1 MTMMRTVCTTLA
13 LAGAVLAA
21 LPAPVSAQPDPR
33 QMSGIPLPDPQLPP
47 GTVTVR
53 VIRGTLANNV
63 TDHPVEIRAGDI
75 AETVLTDAEGR
86 AEFVMLNAGEMV
98 VASTELDGERID
110 SQSFAAPGAGGVR
123 LMLVGAGDTALSD
136 VPPEQGA
143 VSFGAD
149 SRIVVELGEETL
161 SIFYLLDIFNP
172 RLVPVEPETPVAL
185 TLPFGAQGA
194 TVLRDSAA
202 STRVDGPNVTI
213 AAPFPPGLTPLRVA
227 YVFPY
232 TRGTVAVSQT
242 LPVDLDGLLMVV
254 QKRDA
259 MDLASDQIARRVDMT
274 PEGTDETFIYAAGP
288 PVAGG
293 TPVVFEISGLPH
305 HSQTPG
311 FLTVSVAL
319 AILGLGAWGAATPA
333 AAEGADRRRRLE
345 QRREKRFAELVTL
358 EQQHRSGKVGP
369 TRYENRRRELLAD
382 LERIYADLDDALT
395 PSTWPQ
401 TTSPATGRARSTS
414 TA

>member
-1 MTMMRTVCTTLA
+1 MIRTTRAALA
-13 LAGAVLAA
+13 LAGAVLAFF
-21 LPAPVSAQPDPR
+21 PPSPVSAQPDPR

-86 AEFVMLNAGEMV
+86 AEFVMLNAGETV

-110 SQSFAAPGAGGVR
+110 SQPFAAPGAGGVR
-123 LMLVGAGDTALSD
+123 LMLVGAGDAALYD
-136 VPPEQGA
+136 VPPEPGE

-161 SIFYLLDIFNP
+161 SIFYLLDIFNQ
-172 RLVPVEPETPVAL
+172 RLVPVEPEVPVAL

-194 TVLRDSAA
+194 TVLRESAA
-202 STRVDGPNVTI
+202 STRVDGPSVTI
-213 AAPFPPGLTPLRVA
+213 AGPFPPGLTPLRVA

-232 TRGTVAVSQT
+232 IGGTAAVSQT
-242 LPVDLDGLLMVV
+242 LPANLDGLLMVV

-259 MDLASDQIARRVDMT
+259 MDLASDQIARRVDMS

-311 FLTVSVAL
+311 FLTVAVAL
-319 AILGLGAWGAATPA
+319 AILGFGAWGAATPA

-345 QRREKRFAELVTL
+345 QRREKRFRELVAL

-369 TRYENRRRELLAD
+369 TRYQNRRVELLAD

-395 PSTWPQ
+395 PSTWPHP
-401 TTSPATGRARSTS
+401 TSPAAGRARSTS

>member
-1 MTMMRTVCTTLA
+1 MMRTTCAALA
-13 LAGAVLAA
+13 LAGAVLAFFS
-21 LPAPVSAQPDPR
+21 PSPVSAQPDPR

-110 SQSFAAPGAGGVR
+110 SQPFAAPGAGGVR
-123 LMLVGAGDTALSD
+123 LMLVGAGDAALSD
-136 VPPEQGA
+136 VPPEPGE

-161 SIFYLLDIFNP
+161 SIFYLLDIFNQ
-172 RLVPVEPETPVAL
+172 RLVPVEPEMPVAL

-194 TVLRDSAA
+194 TVLRESAA
-202 STRVDGPNVTI
+202 STRVDGPSVTI
-213 AAPFPPGLTPLRVA
+213 DGPFPPGLTPLRVA
-227 YVFPY
+227 YVLSY
-232 TRGTVAVSQT
+232 TGGTAAVSQT
-242 LPVDLDGLLMVV
+242 LPANLDGLLMVV
-254 QKRDA
+254 QKRGA
-259 MDLASDQIARRVDMT
+259 MDLASDQIARRVDMS

-311 FLTVSVAL
+311 FLTVAVAL
-319 AILGLGAWGAATPA
+319 AILGFGAWGAATPA

-345 QRREKRFAELVTL
+345 QRREKRFRELVTL

-369 TRYENRRRELLAD
+369 TRYQNRRVELLAD

-395 PSTWPQ
+395 PSTWPHP
-401 TTSPATGRARSTS
+401 TLPAAGRARSTS